1 MSVKTNTCVKVF
13 CVLNPLVKSDI
24 IWDAGIKK
32 QKSTIVY
39 FVQSTIVFLDDVDF
53 GISIVVSSG

>member
-39 FVQSTIVFLDDVDF
+39 FVRSTILDDVDF
-53 GISIVVSSG
+53 GISIVVSSR